1 MPCLSRRIVGRGKQ
15 LVAVRHVG
23 SEQELCTLA
32 LVRDGGS
39 CILSASSSSC
49 VVTILSFFF
58 FSFFFFSFFLFS
70 FLFLFYKLDLV
81 HYFVQIGFN
90 ECLFAFMT
98 GK

>member
-1 MPCLSRRIVGRGKQ
+1 MPCLCRRIVWGGGKQ

-49 VVTILSFFF
+49 VVVVIIVSSSSSSSL
-58 FSFFFFSFFLFS
+58 
-70 FLFLFYKLDLV
+70 KLDLV
-81 HYFVQIGFN
+81 YCFVQIGFN
-90 ECLFAFMT
+90 ECLFV
-98 GK
+98 